1 MTQTR
6 ARDLGLN
13 FSGTPGQYNA
23 ITDVPGLKVGY
34 STINQA
40 PTADKPAKI
49 QTGVTAI
56 LPRGHNPGAAYLW
69 AGQHT
74 LNGNGEMTGCHWI
87 QDAGYFVSPICIT
100 NTHSV
105 GTVHQATVKWMV
117 DQYPD
122 FFQQQRNFVM
132 PVVAETCDAI
142 LNDINGCHVKEEHV
156 FEALN
161 QASDG
166 PIQEGN
172 VGGGNGMITYEFKG
186 GTGTASRQI
195 TLGDKTYHLGVLVQS
210 NFGARQDFTVL
221 GVPVGEQLTAD
232 TIMAQLQQEEFG
244 SIIVVIA
251 TDLPLLP
258 SQLNR
263 VAKRASL
270 GIARTGTIGGHS
282 SGDIF
287 MAFST
292 ANAMNQ
298 ELVENGIRDLKM
310 LDDEYINEAYRAA
323 RDAVEESIINSMV
336 AGETSQAFKPEHLVV
351 KAIDHQAL
359 KKVMAAHSPDR
370 GGNNPVESLDE
381 NTG

>member
-1 MTQTR
+1 MGAILMKQK

-13 FSGTPGQYNA
+13 FSGHPGPHNA
-23 ITDVPGLKVGY
+23 ITDIPGLKVGY
-34 STINQA
+34 STLNQSSSTNY
-40 PTADKPAKI
+40 PKV

-56 LPRGHNPGAAYLW
+56 LPRGHTPEPAYLW

-87 QDAGYFVSPICIT
+87 QDAGYFISPISIT

-105 GTVHQATVKWMV
+105 GAVHQSVVKWMIN
-117 DQYPD
+117 QYPD

-142 LNDINGCHVKEEHV
+142 LNDINGCHVKEKHV
-156 FEALN
+156 MEALN
-161 QASDG
+161 SATDG
-166 PIQEGN
+166 PIAEGN

-186 GTGTASRQI
+186 GTGTSSRVIQI
-195 TLGDKTYHLGVLVQS
+195 GGKDYTVGVLVQS
-210 NFGARQDFTVL
+210 NFGARQDLSIL
-221 GVPVGEQLTAD
+221 GVPVGQHLTED
-232 TIMAQLQQEEFG
+232 TILSQLQQNEFG
-244 SIIVVIA
+244 SIIVIIA
-251 TDLPLLP
+251 TDAPLIP
-258 SQLNR
+258 TQLNR

-292 ANAMNQ
+292 ANAMTQ
-298 ELVENGIRDLKM
+298 EPVTDGLRQLTMVDDSHLDL
-310 LDDEYINEAYRAA
+310 IYRAT
-323 RDAVEESIINSMV
+323 RDAVEESIINAMI
-336 AGETSQAFKPEHLVV
+336 AGETSSAFKPEGMVI

-359 KKVMAAHSPDR
+359 MDLMKQYSR
-370 GGNNPVESLDE
+370 
-381 NTG
+381 